1 MTRWLLPFLALS
13 ASAPWAGP
21 ALAAPPVSVS
31 GAKPT
36 ASVKV
41 LRPLSLA
48 VRRNLV
54 FGDIV
59 MGTLTGPELVGVTS
73 AGRSCG
79 TSGQLTCSGTFSTAQ
94 FRVNGSNNQ
103 IVLISLA
110 LPVVTMSGSNG
121 GTLLMTPILPT
132 QVMLDNSGN
141 PGADFEMGGSFT
153 ITPTTPEGRYTGTVD
168 VLVIYQ

>member
-1 MTRWLLPFLALS
+1 MRRILLTLLALS
-13 ASAPWAGP
+13 ASP

-41 LRPLSLA
+41 LKPLSLS
-48 VRRNLV
+48 VRRNLI

-59 MGTLTGPELVGVTS
+59 MGTLTVPELVSVTP

-79 TSGQLTCSGTFSTAQ
+79 TSGKLTCSGTFSTAQ

-110 LPVVTMSGSNG
+110 TPLVTMTGSNG
-121 GTLLMTPILPT
+121 GTLLMTPSLPA
-132 QVMLDNSGN
+132 QVTLDNSGN
-141 PGADFEMGGSFT
+141 PGADFEMGGRFT
-153 ITPTTPEGRYTGTVD
+153 ITPTTLEGRYTGTVD
-168 VLVIYQ
+168 VLAIYQ